1 MGTVRRWERPQG
13 LDMAFG
19 SYELRGLNASGWNG
33 NQGGSSG
40 LFEAKDRER
49 VLHDRTRSA
58 DRSC

>member
-1 MGTVRRWERPQG
+1 MGTVRRRECPQG

-19 SYELRGLNASGWNG
+19 SYELRGLNASGRNG
-33 NQGGSSG
+33 NQGGSGG

-49 VLHDRTRSA
+49 MPDDRTRST